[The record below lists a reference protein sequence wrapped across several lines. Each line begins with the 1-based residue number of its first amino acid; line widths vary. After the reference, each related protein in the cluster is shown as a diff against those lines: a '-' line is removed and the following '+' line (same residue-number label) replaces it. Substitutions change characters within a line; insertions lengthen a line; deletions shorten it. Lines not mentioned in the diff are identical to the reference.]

1 MEPLLSLKHVSK
13 TFPVGKTI
21 LGKPDKFVHAVND
34 VSFDVYKGETFS
46 IVGESGCG
54 KSTTGRLINHL
65 LTPDSG
71 EIKFMGQ
78 EISHLT
84 QDQMR
89 PLRKDVQMIFQ
100 DPAGS
105 LNPRMRVEDLIAEPL
120 LIHTDMSKAERM
132 EVVHELLGIVGLSPK
147 HAKRY
152 PHEFSG
158 GQKQRIGIA
167 RALTVKPKLII
178 ADEPISALDV
188 SIQAQVL
195 NLLHHLQEKFDLT
208 YVFISHDLSVVE
220 MISDRIAVMY
230 LGFVVETAPK
240 KCFIRLRC
248 ILTPRL
254 FSPPFRFR
262 IPATRKSGSSWREI
276 SPAPSISPKAVPS
289 LPDVKNACH
298 NVWRNVPRPKKWLP
312 AIWLPAISTI
322 NNFKA
327 SADLLRQLR
336 LIFCIK
342 CLKQTCVRVI
352 LRTRQGQAPL
362 LLK

>member
-1 MEPLLSLKHVSK
+1 MQVMEKIVSLKNVSK
-13 TFPVGKTI
+13 TFPVGKSL
-21 LGKPDKFVHAVND
+21 LGKPTKFVHAVNN
-34 VSFDVYKGETFS
+34 VSFDVFEGETFS

-71 EIKFMGQ
+71 EIWFMGK
-78 EISHLT
+78 EISKIS
-84 QDQMR
+84 QDAMR
-89 PLRKDVQMIFQ
+89 PLRKDMQMIFQ

-105 LNPRMRVEDLIAEPL
+105 LDPRMRVAELIEEPL
-120 LIHTDMSKAERM
+120 LIHTDMSAGERM
-132 EVVHELLGIVGLSPK
+132 KVVNELLGIVGLSAK

-167 RALTVKPKLII
+167 RALTVNPKLVI

-195 NLLHHLQEKFDLT
+195 NLLHRLQEEYKLT

-240 KCFIRLRC
+240 EKLYAR
-248 ILTPRL
+248 
-254 FSPPFRFR
+254 
-262 IPATRKSGSSWREI
+262 PAHPYTEALLS
-276 SPAPSISPKAVPS
+276 AVPIPDPTLQKERIILEGDIPS
-289 LPDVKNACH
+289 TIDLPAGCPFAARCKRYTKACLERRPETKEIEPGHFVACH
-298 NVWRNVPRPKKWLP
+298 LY
-312 AIWLPAISTI
+312 
-322 NNFKA
+322 
-327 SADLLRQLR
+327 
-336 LIFCIK
+336 
-342 CLKQTCVRVI
+342 
-352 LRTRQGQAPL
+352 
-362 LLK
+362 

>member
-1 MEPLLSLKHVSK
+1 MEPLLSLNHVSK
-13 TFPVGKTI
+13 TFPVGKTL

-71 EIKFMGQ
+71 EIKFLGQ
-78 EISHLT
+78 DISHLT

-120 LIHTDMSKAERM
+120 LIHTDMTKEQRL
-132 EVVHELLGIVGLSPK
+132 ETVHELLGIVGLSAK

-195 NLLHHLQEKFDLT
+195 NLLHHLQEKFDLN
-208 YVFISHDLSVVE
+208 YVF
-220 MISDRIAVMY
+220 ISDRIAVMY

-240 KCFIRLRC
+240 EMLYQ
-248 ILTPRL
+248 
-254 FSPPFRFR
+254 SPMHPYTQ
-262 IPATRKSGSSWREI
+262 ALLS
-276 SPAPSISPKAVPS
+276 AVPI
-289 LPDVKNACH
+289 PDPGHQKE
-298 NVWRNVPRPKKWLP
+298 RIILEGDIP
-312 AIWLPAISTI
+312 STI
-322 NNFKA
+322 NLPKGCPFAARCK
-327 SADLLRQLR
+327 Q
-336 LIFCIK
+336 CK
-342 CLKQTCVRVI
+342 PECLDRRPETVEV
-352 LRTRQGQAPL
+352 APGHL
-362 LLK
+362 VACHLYKK

>member
-13 TFPVGKTI
+13 TFPVGKTL

-71 EIKFMGQ
+71 EIKFLGQ
-78 EISHLT
+78 DISHLT

-120 LIHTDMSKAERM
+120 LIHTDMTKEQRL
-132 EVVHELLGIVGLSPK
+132 ETVHELLGIVGLSAK

-188 SIQAQVL
+188 SLQAQIVQML
-195 NLLHHLQEKFDLT
+195 QDLQEKYGLT
-208 YVFISHDLSVVE
+208 YLFISHQLQVVQKICDE
-220 MISDRIAVMY
+220 IGVLY
-230 LGFVVETAPK
+230 LGNLMEIADADKLYSNPLHPYTKMLISSIPVPDPRVKTLDQIVTDTGVQSRSIGGCRFHNRCPWCEERCRQEVPL
-240 KCFIRLRC
+240 LRE
-248 ILTPRL
+248 
-254 FSPPFRFR
+254 
-262 IPATRKSGSSWREI
+262 AESGHL
-276 SPAPSISPKAVPS
+276 V
-289 LPDVKNACH
+289 ACH
-298 NVWRNVPRPKKWLP
+298 KY
-312 AIWLPAISTI
+312 
-322 NNFKA
+322 
-327 SADLLRQLR
+327 
-336 LIFCIK
+336 
-342 CLKQTCVRVI
+342 
-352 LRTRQGQAPL
+352 
-362 LLK
+362 

>member
-195 NLLHHLQEKFDLT
+195 NLLHHLQ
-208 YVFISHDLSVVE
+208 
-220 MISDRIAVMY
+220 
-230 LGFVVETAPK
+230 
-240 KCFIRLRC
+240 
-248 ILTPRL
+248 
-254 FSPPFRFR
+254 
-262 IPATRKSGSSWREI
+262 
-276 SPAPSISPKAVPS
+276 
-289 LPDVKNACH
+289 
-298 NVWRNVPRPKKWLP
+298 
-312 AIWLPAISTI
+312 
-322 NNFKA
+322 
-327 SADLLRQLR
+327 
-336 LIFCIK
+336 
-342 CLKQTCVRVI
+342 
-352 LRTRQGQAPL
+352 
-362 LLK
+362 

>member
-1 MEPLLSLKHVSK
+1 MEKILSLKNVSK
-13 TFPVGKTI
+13 TFPVGKTL
-21 LGKPDKFVHAVND
+21 LGKPDKFVHAVNN

-71 EIKFMGQ
+71 QIEFMGKD
-78 EISHLT
+78 ISKIS
-84 QDQMR
+84 QDEMR
-89 PLRKDVQMIFQ
+89 PLRKDMQMIFQ

-120 LIHTDMSKAERM
+120 LIHTKMSKEERM
-132 EVVHELLGIVGLSPK
+132 KAVHELLGIVGMSEK

-167 RALTVKPKLII
+167 RALTVRPKLII

-195 NLLHHLQEKFDLT
+195 NLLHNLQEKFDLT

-240 KCFIRLRC
+240 ELLYK
-248 ILTPRL
+248 TPL
-254 FSPPFRFR
+254 HPYTEALLS
-262 IPATRKSGSSWREI
+262 
-276 SPAPSISPKAVPS
+276 AVPI
-289 LPDVKNACH
+289 PDPSHEPN
-298 NVWRNVPRPKKWLP
+298 RIILDGDIP
-312 AIWLPAISTI
+312 STI
-322 NNFKA
+322 NLPKGCPFAARCK
-327 SADLLRQLR
+327 
-336 LIFCIK
+336 K
-342 CLKQTCVRVI
+342 CKPECLEQRPTTKEVEPGHFVACH
-352 LRTRQGQAPL
+352 LY
-362 LLK
+362 K